1 MMAIEGAMAGP
12 LEEAN
17 AAYIRGDFVSAAHM
31 YAELSEQG
39 DPAAQVKLGLMYDEG
54 RGELLPV

>member
-1 MMAIEGAMAGP
+1 MRVWLSIILLMMAIEGAMAGP

-31 YAELSEQG
+31 YAELPSKEIPPLRWSL
-39 DPAAQVKLGLMYDEG
+39 D
-54 RGELLPV
+54 